1 MARVVML
8 NEAKHL
14 APQYRAL
21 RPPLDPA
28 TLAAVIA
35 ASQTEMLPEDSGA
48 QRLGCL
54 DVARRL

>member
-35 ASQTEMLPEDSGA
+35 APKLKCSRKTLAPKD
-48 QRLGCL
+48 R
-54 DVARRL
+54 DV